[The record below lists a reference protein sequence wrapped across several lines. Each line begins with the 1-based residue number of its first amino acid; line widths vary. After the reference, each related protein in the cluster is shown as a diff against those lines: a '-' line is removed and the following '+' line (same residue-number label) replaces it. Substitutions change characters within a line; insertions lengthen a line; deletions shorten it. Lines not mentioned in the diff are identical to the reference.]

1 MKGLFRFRQPYVLL
15 TTYLNPLIF
24 VDSNP
29 WITVTLAMI
38 GKFQIAAS
46 FAVIYVYAG
55 ELMPT
60 VVRSEAMGISSFVAG
75 IGLLLFPYINALVR
89 KN

>member
-1 MKGLFRFRQPYVLL
+1 MV
-15 TTYLNPLIF
+15 
-24 VDSNP
+24 
-29 WITVTLAMI
+29 

-60 VVRSEAMGISSFVAG
+60 VVRSQVGPPPHSVLTGTVSRYFRLYFFFIKRLYLG
-75 IGLLLFPYINALVR
+75 PI
-89 KN
+89 